1 MKKIFFLSLI
11 VLSSL
16 TFSACTQKNNNS
28 TSTSTG
34 SKTNNSQTSQNSK
47 SKFSLKDLLSQGVAQ
62 KCTWSETTTDGTITG
77 EILVSG
83 KKFKQTSKIANPNG
97 ETQYNMVS
105 DGDWFYTWSN
115 DSTTGNMA
123 IKMKMSEVEKESE
136 ITPSADDDDAVS
148 NEKANS
154 VDLDKQVDY
163 QCQPA
168 TFSDQDLALPAGI
181 EFIDIND
188 FVNQMKVP
196 KL

>member
-28 TSTSTG
+28 ASISTD
-34 SKTNNSQTSQNSK
+34 SKINNSQTSETKK
-47 SKFSLKDLLSQGVAQ
+47 SKFSLKDLLSQGTAQ

-123 IKMKMSEVEKESE
+123 IKMKMSEVEKESD
-136 ITPSADDDDAVS
+136 TDVS
-148 NEKANS
+148 DNSPVNQSSNS
-154 VDLDKQVDY
+154 VDLDKEVDY

-168 TFSDQDLALPAGI
+168 TLSDQDLALPTGI